1 MQVMTPRKGKKK
13 TTKKSHQ
20 FNYQPYL
27 FGLMVVGLGVFGLLS
42 ADQSTDANT
51 AQVRAGAVEFSLPKT
66 KLFEQLDSLDLMA
79 ESVVVYDINQDTTVY
94 DKAGSTVR
102 PLASLTKIMTALAV
116 MEYTQPDTQVTLT
129 QTDIAQPG
137 DNGLLMDSTWAI
149 DDLVKVMLVTS
160 SNDAAYGIQRVLNE
174 SINTDPVFQNGV
186 DRVGGTNSS
195 IWAMNSLAKE
205 YDLENSVFVDAAG
218 LDQGDGI
225 QSGSFGT
232 AADIAYLI
240 AELWKQ
246 YPKISRI
253 TTKPTVELSD
263 SSGREYTFLN
273 TNEAIDQ
280 LPGLVAS
287 KTGYTDLAKG
297 NLAVVVVTE
306 SGDEYAIV
314 VMGSGYKERFQDV
327 VKITDILHN

>member
-1 MQVMTPRKGKKK
+1 MTPRKAKKK
-13 TTKKSHQ
+13 TTKKSPQ

-66 KLFEQLDSLDLMA
+66 KLFEQLESLDLIA
-79 ESVVVYDINQDTTVY
+79 ESVVVYDINQDVVVY
-94 DKAGSTVR
+94 EKAGSTVR

-116 MEYTQPDTQVTLT
+116 MEYTQPDTEVTLT

-137 DNGLLMDSTWAI
+137 DNGLLVDSTWVI

-205 YDLENSVFVDAAG
+205 YNLENSVFVDTAG

-232 AADIAYLI
+232 AADVAHLI
-240 AELWKQ
+240 AALWKQ
-246 YPKISRI
+246 YPKISRT

-327 VKITDILHN
+327 VKIADTLDN